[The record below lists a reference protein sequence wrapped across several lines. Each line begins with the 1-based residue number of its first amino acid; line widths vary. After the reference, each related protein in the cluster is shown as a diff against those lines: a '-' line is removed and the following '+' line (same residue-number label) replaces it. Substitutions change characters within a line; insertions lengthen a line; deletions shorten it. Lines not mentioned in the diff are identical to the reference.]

1 MIRSK
6 LLTRL
11 TTWRSAR
18 RLVTWYFIPLVRWVL
33 ETTLLGSDFQEAG
46 SNSTPVLVGDNND
59 WMGTAKD
66 LMEKAYSK
74 SNVGLGLLI
83 FILVM
88 IGYIFSEMGA
98 KTTPLS

>member
-1 MIRSK
+1 MGFRNN
-6 LLTRL
+6 
-11 TTWRSAR
+11 
-18 RLVTWYFIPLVRWVL
+18 FVRIL
-33 ETTLLGSDFQEAG
+33 PADFLEAG
-46 SNSTPVLVGDNND
+46 SNSTPVLVGDND
-59 WMGTAKD
+59 GWRGTAKD
-66 LMEKAYSK
+66 LVEKAYSK